1 MANVDLT
8 VGIGQGGGDE
18 DLAIGHVGYL
28 NYFERAKNAI
38 LTQGN
43 TMNEEQM
50 RAALDAVAITAD
62 TALTLG
68 QSRAIKNIN
77 GQQVSIQLPLA
88 CASAHDDL
96 RARMSAAAQCDLTV
110 EIITKIDAH
119 LVQAG
124 LAVAPNVK
132 NVIAIASGKGGVGK
146 STTAVNLALAL
157 AHEGA
162 RVGLL
167 DADIYGPSVPLLL
180 NLEGKPD
187 LDADEKMIPPSR
199 YGVQANS
206 IGFLIDADSPM
217 AWRGPM
223 VSQALQQLFNQSAWD
238 DLDYLIIDM
247 PPGTGDIQLTLSQKI
262 PVTAAVIVTTPQDLA
277 LLDARKGLKMFEKT
291 NIPVVGIVENMA
303 LHTCGQCGHEEAIF
317 GAGGAVKMSEDF
329 NVPLLGQLPLAIDIR
344 LSADAGKP
352 TVAADPESPHAQHYR
367 SIARR
372 LGAAVASLPKDL
384 THKFKVTTQ

>member
-1 MANVDLT
+1 
-8 VGIGQGGGDE
+8 
-18 DLAIGHVGYL
+18 
-28 NYFERAKNAI
+28 
-38 LTQGN
+38 
-43 TMNEEQM
+43 MNEEQI
-50 RAALDAVAITAD
+50 RAALDAVLINHD
-62 TALTLG
+62 IALTLG
-68 QSRAIKNIN
+68 QVRAIKSID
-77 GQQVSIQLPLA
+77 GQRVTVVLPFA
-88 CASAHDDL
+88 CATQFDVL
-96 RARMSAAAQCDLTV
+96 RARMSAAANTV
-110 EIITKIDAH
+110 LSIDISTKIDAH

-124 LAVAPNVK
+124 LAVSPNVK

-238 DLDYLIIDM
+238 NLDYLIIDM
-247 PPGTGDIQLTLSQKI
+247 PPGTGDIQLTQSQKS

-303 LHTCGQCGHEEAIF
+303 LHTGSSCGHEEAIF

-344 LSADAGKP
+344 LTADAGKP
-352 TVAADPESPHAQHYR
+352 SVAANPESAHSQHYR

-372 LGAAVASLPKDL
+372 LGAAIATLPKDL
-384 THKFKVTTQ
+384 THKFKVKSQ